1 MTLTEY
7 TEKYDSQNQFKVLV
21 ETFMQVDSAW
31 NNEFDIGTLK
41 DKKFRNIIVSGLGGS
56 AISGD
61 LIGNFLKDEL
71 SLPYFVNRNY
81 TLPLFADKNTLVLIS
96 SYSGNTEE
104 TISVLEEGIKKN
116 CQMICITT
124 GGKVEQIAEKTKIP
138 LVKMKPGFQPR
149 YALGSSFFSLLR
161 IFVRLGLVPQQDEV
175 VEKIR
180 NLWKEKGK
188 EYSAENNIAWNVAE
202 QLVGYIP
209 VIYSA
214 ADLTSAAGYRFK
226 CQLNENSKLHAF
238 HHTIPE
244 LNHNEIIGWESF
256 NPNQFNAK
264 LINIL
269 DESYHPQVKK
279 RFMITT
285 ELAVKKGLEYMNIE
299 SEEDDFKVRLMDL
312 IYLFDWI
319 TYYTAVLRGFDPSE
333 IDNIHTLKERLS

>member
-1 MTLTEY
+1 MKLTDY
-7 TEKYDSQNQFKVLV
+7 TAKYDSQNQFNILV
-21 ETFMQVDSAW
+21 ETYKQIDSAW
-31 NNEFDIGTLK
+31 NNEFDIEKLK
-41 DKKFRNIIVSGLGGS
+41 TEKFKNIIVSGLGGS

-61 LIGNFLKDEL
+61 LIGNFLKREL
-71 SLPYFVNRNY
+71 TLPFFVNRNY
-81 TLPLFADKNTLVLIS
+81 TLPQFADESTLLVIS

-104 TISVLEEGIKKN
+104 TISVLEEGIIKN
-116 CQMICITT
+116 CPMVCVST
-124 GGKVEQIAEKTKIP
+124 GGKVQEIAEKKKIP
-138 LVKMKPGFQPR
+138 LVRMTPGFQPR
-149 YALGSSFFSLLR
+149 YALGSSFFSLLK
-161 IFVRLGLVPQQDEV
+161 IFVQLELVPPQDAI

-180 NLWKEKGK
+180 NLWQEKGK
-188 EYSAENNIAWNVAE
+188 EYSKENNIAFNCAE
-202 QLVGYIP
+202 QLIGFIP

-238 HHTIPE
+238 HHVIPE

-256 NPNQFNAK
+256 NPNLFNAK

-279 RFMITT
+279 RFEITT

-299 SEEDDFKVRLMDL
+299 SEENDFKVRLLDL

>member
-1 MTLTEY
+1 MKLTDY
-7 TEKYDSQNQFKVLV
+7 TTKYDSQNQFNVLT
-21 ETFMQVDSAW
+21 ETYSQVDSAW
-31 NNEFDIGTLK
+31 NNEFNVEKLK

-61 LIGNFLKDEL
+61 LMGNFLKDEL
-71 SLPYFVNRNY
+71 TLPFFVNRNY
-81 TLPLFADKNTLVLIS
+81 TLPHYADKNTLLVIS

-104 TISVLEEGIKKN
+104 TISVLEEGIKKK
-116 CQMICITT
+116 CQIVCVST
-124 GGKVEQIAEKTKIP
+124 GGKVREIAEKENIP
-138 LVKMKPGFQPR
+138 LVSMTPGFQPR
-149 YALGSSFFSLLR
+149 YALGSGFFSLLK
-161 IFVRLGLVPQQDEV
+161 IFVQLGLIPPQDMV
-175 VEKIR
+175 VERIR
-180 NLWKEKGK
+180 NLWQKKGK
-188 EYSAENNIAWNVAE
+188 EYSAENNIAFNCAE
-202 QLVGYIP
+202 LLIGFIP

-238 HHTIPE
+238 HNIIPE

-256 NPNQFNAK
+256 NSSQINAK
-264 LINIL
+264 LINVL

-279 RFMITT
+279 RFEITT
-285 ELAVKKGLEYMNIE
+285 ELAVKKGLEYINIE
-299 SEEDDFKVRLMDL
+299 SEEDDFKVRLLDL